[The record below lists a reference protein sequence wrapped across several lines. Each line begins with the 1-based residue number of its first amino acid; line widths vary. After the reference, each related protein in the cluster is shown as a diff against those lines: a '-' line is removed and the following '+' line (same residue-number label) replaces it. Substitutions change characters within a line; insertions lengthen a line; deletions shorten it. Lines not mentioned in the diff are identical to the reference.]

1 VLSVQVV
8 RLERRARLLIIRRSW
23 VRAPPAPPFLTCK
36 DSPNASCAG
45 SAFSTRRT
53 QNVRMLSWCCL
64 PRLPD
69 QRCRLLGGGQVRLD
83 QHMGLPVVDVLAGV
97 PSALV
102 QLDDGYACC
111 AASFLNRLD
120 T

>member
-1 VLSVQVV
+1 
-8 RLERRARLLIIRRSW
+8 
-23 VRAPPAPPFLTCK
+23 
-36 DSPNASCAG
+36 
-45 SAFSTRRT
+45 
-53 QNVRMLSWCCL
+53 MLSWCCL

-83 QHMGLPVVDVLAGV
+83 EHMGVPVVDVLAGVTDLAHADLLVDPGVAHQRVAGV

-102 QLDDGYACC
+102 QLDDGHACS
-111 AASFLNRLD
+111 AACFLNRLD